1 MVESLVQKLNRVG
14 PLWAAVI
21 AGVAGM
27 NGIILIEVLNATWF
41 ADDPTM
47 AIADGGIRG
56 ADFMGFW
63 AAASLAADGE
73 ATLAYEKAAIQNII
87 EQMTGLDWSDNRFLY
102 PPIKLLLLL
111 PLGTLPYLTALLLWQ
126 ALPLI
131 GLFLVMTRLGLP
143 PLLYWLLPLSAG
155 LTSNILTGQNGV
167 LSCLLLVSAFLCLPR
182 RPVLAG
188 VLFAFMTFKPQ
199 LAILIGPALLVG
211 REWRALGGM
220 VMGFA
225 ALAAASLLAFG
236 PEPWFLFFRNA
247 VFVSEYLQE
256 GHMAWARMPTVLVA
270 AQELGADLTVA
281 RILQA
286 AVALPVIGAVGWV
299 WLRPGPAQL
308 KAAVLVAAMPL
319 VSPWAHDYDLAVL
332 LLPIAW
338 LIIDDARARLTGAE
352 IAVMIL
358 AWALPSWWLPD
369 LAEILGASP
378 GAPILLAFFLVVLR
392 RALQASKVRPLG
404 DRATRPQ

>member
-1 MVESLVQKLNRVG
+1 
-14 PLWAAVI
+14 
-21 AGVAGM
+21 
-27 NGIILIEVLNATWF
+27 
-41 ADDPTM
+41 
-47 AIADGGIRG
+47 
-56 ADFMGFW
+56 
-63 AAASLAADGE
+63 
-73 ATLAYEKAAIQNII
+73 
-87 EQMTGLDWSDNRFLY
+87 
-102 PPIKLLLLL
+102 
-111 PLGTLPYLTALLLWQ
+111 
-126 ALPLI
+126 
-131 GLFLVMTRLGLP
+131 
-143 PLLYWLLPLSAG
+143 
-155 LTSNILTGQNGV
+155 
-167 LSCLLLVSAFLCLPR
+167 
-182 RPVLAG
+182 
-188 VLFAFMTFKPQ
+188 
-199 LAILIGPALLVG
+199 
-211 REWRALGGM
+211 
-220 VMGFA
+220 
-225 ALAAASLLAFG
+225 
-236 PEPWFLFFRNA
+236 
-247 VFVSEYLQE
+247 
-256 GHMAWARMPTVLVA
+256 MAWARMPTVLVA